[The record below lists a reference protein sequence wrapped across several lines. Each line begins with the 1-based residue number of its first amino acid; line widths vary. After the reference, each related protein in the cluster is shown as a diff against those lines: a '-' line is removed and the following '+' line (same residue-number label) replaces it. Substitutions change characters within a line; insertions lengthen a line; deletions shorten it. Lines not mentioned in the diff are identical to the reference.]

1 MKVEL
6 NAELQEIIAKDLKR
20 GGYRSVDEFLDRAVR
35 ILHEEEELLALDRTN
50 IDEEIALGLAQLERG
65 EGIPG
70 GVARARLQ
78 ERKAQFIQTL
88 DRR

>member
-6 NAELQEIIAKDLKR
+6 NPELEEIIAQDLKR

-50 IDEEIALGLAQLERG
+50 IDEEIALGLAQLDRR

-70 GVARARLQ
+70 AVARARLQ

>member
-6 NAELQEIIAKDLKR
+6 NPELEEIIAKDLRR

-35 ILHEEEELLALDRTN
+35 ILHEEEELLALDRTS
-50 IDEEIALGLAQLERG
+50 IDEEITLGLAQLERG

-70 GVARARLQ
+70 RIARARLQ

-88 DRR
+88 DQQ

>member
-1 MKVEL
+1 MKVDLNPEL
-6 NAELQEIIAKDLKR
+6 EEIIAQDLKR
-20 GGYRSVDEFLDRAVR
+20 GGYRSVDEFLGRAVR

-50 IDEEIALGLAQLERG
+50 IDEEIALGLAQLDRG
-65 EGIPG
+65 EGIPSA
-70 GVARARLQ
+70 VARSRLQ